1 MADKT
6 YNVLLIDDD
15 KFLLQ
20 MYAMKFTKAGAHVE
34 VVTSGQEALDR
45 LKDDTRPHI
54 DIVVLDIIMPGMD
67 GLELLHN
74 IRKENLATDAKVIM
88 LSNQNS
94 PQDIEKAKNLKIDGY
109 IVKATMIP
117 SEVVDEVYKIAQK

>member
-67 GLELLHN
+67 GLESLHN